1 MTTRKR
7 PSAASTTPPTLLTA
21 TRSSRQPVSKAE
33 QTFRRLASNI
43 QKKRE
48 QLTQWQA
55 FMPHFQ
61 QRVANE
67 IEPLQ
72 QRLRTRQREM
82 VLLIDT
88 LLAPDA
94 PGRKL
99 GRVQREKLVYLLLLA
114 LDSLLEAEGDDAE
127 LVALHD
133 KYSPASHAQRQRE
146 HAAATQAMVSE
157 VLGVDLGDEVD
168 TTDPQSWF
176 AHVERQLQA
185 RLEAEQARGAAGASG
200 PSSKKAA
207 AAEVAR
213 EDAAQ
218 DVSQSLREVYR
229 KLASALHPDRE
240 PDATARTEKT
250 LLMQRVNQAYAA
262 NDLLGL
268 LNLQWEVAQID
279 ADHLASVPAPR
290 LAQYVQLLRDQL
302 AALEDELAM
311 CTAPFHDE
319 GLGGK
324 FTPAHVGRQLDADV
338 GLLTETIASLEH
350 DMEAF
355 RDPGLLRR
363 YLADMQPAR
372 EAAQE
377 SFDDMMTLVRMLDEL
392 EDAPPRRASR
402 GRRGQ

>member
-7 PSAASTTPPTLLTA
+7 PSVTPVTPSSMLTA
-21 TRSSRQPVSKAE
+21 TRSSSQPASKAE
-33 QTFRRLASNI
+33 QTFRRLAANI

-48 QLTQWQA
+48 QLTQWQT
-55 FMPHFQ
+55 FIPHFQ
-61 QRVANE
+61 RRIAQE
-67 IEPLQ
+67 IEPLRQ
-72 QRLRTRQREM
+72 QLHVRQREM
-82 VLLIDT
+82 VLLIDR

-99 GRVQREKLVYLLLLA
+99 GRVQREKLEYLLFAA
-114 LDSLLEAEGDDAE
+114 LDPLLEEAGGDAE

-133 KYSPASHAQRQRE
+133 KYSPDSHAQRQQE
-146 HAAATQAMVSE
+146 YAAATQSMLSE
-157 VLGVDLGDEVD
+157 VLGIDLGDD
-168 TTDPQSWF
+168 FDATDPESLM
-176 AHVERQLQA
+176 AHAERQFQA
-185 RLEAEQARGAAGASG
+185 RLDAEEAQRAGGASR
-200 PSSKKAA
+200 PKSKKATAAEAAREA
-207 AAEVAR
+207 AAQE
-213 EDAAQ
+213 
-218 DVSQSLREVYR
+218 VSQSLREVYR

-240 PDATARTEKT
+240 SDAAARAEKT

-302 AALEDELAM
+302 AALEDELAL

-324 FTPAHVGRQLDADV
+324 LTPEHVGRQLDADV
-338 GLLTETIASLEH
+338 VLLTETIASLES

-355 RDPGLLRR
+355 RDPVLLRR
-363 YLADMQPAR
+363 YLADMRPER
-372 EAAQE
+372 ESGPE
-377 SFDDMMTLVRMLDEL
+377 SFDDVMALVRMLDEL
-392 EDAPPRRASR
+392 EDAPPQRASR
-402 GRRGQ
+402 RRR